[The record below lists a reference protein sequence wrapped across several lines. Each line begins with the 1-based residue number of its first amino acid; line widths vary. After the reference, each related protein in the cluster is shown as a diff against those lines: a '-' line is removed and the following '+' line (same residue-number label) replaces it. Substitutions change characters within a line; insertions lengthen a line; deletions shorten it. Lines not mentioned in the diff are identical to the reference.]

1 MSVSIRPYTDSFDE
15 AVCSIKNLTTT
26 PYLIRHAHQG
36 VWLEVFCSGNQ
47 HHGCRAETAELTL
60 LAAIRTVGPPGSRGD
75 FLPSEM
81 QFPQAS
87 YA

>member
-15 AVCSIKNLTTT
+15 AVCSIKNPT
-26 PYLIRHAHQG
+26 PCLIQHNPQG
-36 VWLEVFCSGNQ
+36 VWLEVFCSENQ

-60 LAAIRTVGPPGSRGD
+60 LTAIRTVGPPGSRGD